1 MLVRLFDPVMQ
12 FQNKGGALNTAG
24 RLEVYLEGTD
34 DLAQIYSDEEGHV
47 PLSQPAILDNNG
59 RSRGLYVE
67 SGVKYRLAVRTN
79 HGALLFT
86 VRNMVPVGGGGG
98 GGQSLS
104 ASLPLKI
111 EGGTIT
117 NNGTGITCTGEN
129 AWAEGHNTTASGEHS
144 HAEGSETIASG
155 ANTHAEG
162 AATKATHP
170 HAHAEGFH
178 TEATATSAHAEGSG
192 AKATTTTA
200 HAEGQDTVASGD
212 ASHAQGR
219 NSVASGAYSH
229 ASGYG
234 TRATGQGSHAV
245 GKYNDDGS
253 ALLVV
258 GNGTDNNHRKDVFKV
273 DLNGDTWVMIGGVL
287 TKATNVSGGG
297 GGSDKQFVLVRA
309 DMTTQ
314 FTNTEY
320 QDCVDAVTAGKAVC
334 VQFGRN
340 DRIFQAQ
347 LTQVEPDT
355 GLLVFEVDVA
365 HIHITY
371 EVSGTNNSHT
381 ITESDY
387 LNGTV
392 IFDTLQ
398 DAIAWNVVLHNGD
411 IFETNG
417 FHTSGDGGAARYKV
431 SSTGT
436 ANGMDI
442 VQLAAGKLAHLQ
454 VTSEGLYPE
463 QLGYV
468 PTKVYADRVD
478 CTPTFNRIWALCDT
492 VRLHKGRYWFN
503 DYLTLPPSGKIIGEN
518 VYGDDVSEMSTYR
531 SGDYFVYCENR
542 ENVIENV
549 VLSNRHNNGSLS
561 PVSTGGVGIRS
572 NEWLHDGA
580 AHFDYAFRHLRLMG
594 FRKGMELQGTTKWA
608 VTLYDI
614 RCSQCYIGIEF
625 GEASFNIDLH
635 KIYTDH
641 CTYAGI
647 NFHGEGVFGFYDCNL
662 GTINTAVKVSEYGG
676 SQYTDILLTFI
687 NTNFECDDQSLVNI
701 PGLYFDIDDAL
712 DVILN
717 MYGCRFM
724 QNAGVYTV
732 SNRCMK
738 LGAKTLVNM
747 KGCEVRNNTGVAQSD
762 DNFWNEN
769 YPCKFTLGAI
779 RISDNCRGVP
789 TPQFTDSKFDL
800 CCVETDLTEME
811 IISQGGGGTPVNNLW
826 DNSSPTI
833 LAGYVSEANSDHPN
847 GFFTLNNSVQM
858 TLAIPITNYMQ
869 GQTIRISAGTTSHNR
884 WKYGKVG
891 AIPTATVTDLTYV
904 GTASTDS
911 SGRTYSD
918 IPVGATE
925 TGYILI
931 FFGSGISSTDMVA
944 DAMACVSPYYTP
956 YEAYQGGS
964 TTYSRQLRTSL
975 INLNELVTALNL
987 RGNSLV

>member
-1 MLVRLFDPVMQ
+1 MAVQ
-12 FQNKGGALNTAG
+12 QNSLKYFGG
-24 RLEVYLEGTD
+24 
-34 DLAQIYSDEEGHV
+34 Q
-47 PLSQPAILDNNG
+47 Q
-59 RSRGLYVE
+59 
-67 SGVKYRLAVRTN
+67 SGGDSSARQVVIERTN
-79 HGALLFT
+79 MTAAFT
-86 VRNMVPVGGGGG
+86 EDEY
-98 GGQSLS
+98 QKCLS
-104 ASLPLKI
+104 AISLGYAVAV
-111 EGGTIT
+111 E
-117 NNGTGITCTGEN
+117 
-129 AWAEGHNTTASGEHS
+129 WASGSSKMQAQLSVKMADGSLHFSITLVDLEMIYIVDGGSPHS
-144 HAEGSETIASG
+144 I
-155 ANTHAEG
+155 
-162 AATKATHP
+162 
-170 HAHAEGFH
+170 
-178 TEATATSAHAEGSG
+178 
-192 AKATTTTA
+192 TA
-200 HAEGQDTVASGD
+200 HVNTLGDNEITPVYNTGTKIADIKLDGVDTEL
-212 ASHAQGR
+212 
-219 NSVASGAYSH
+219 Y
-229 ASGYG
+229 
-234 TRATGQGSHAV
+234 
-245 GKYNDDGS
+245 
-253 ALLVV
+253 
-258 GNGTDNNHRKDVFKV
+258 
-273 DLNGDTWVMIGGVL
+273 IP
-287 TKATNVSGGG
+287 SGGG
-297 GGSDKQFVLVRA
+297 GDQFVLVRS
-309 DMTTQ
+309 DMTTA
-314 FTNTEY
+314 FTNEEY
-320 QDCVDAVTAGKAVC
+320 QDCVNVVTNGKAVC

-387 LNGTV
+387 QNGTV

-398 DAIAWNVVLHNGD
+398 DAITWNVVLHNGD

-442 VQLAAGKLAHLQ
+442 VQLSAGKLAILQ

-478 CTPTFNRIWALCDT
+478 CTSTFNRIWSLCDT
-492 VRLHKGRYWFN
+492 VRLHKGRYWFY
-503 DYLTLPPSGKIIGEN
+503 DYLTLPASGKIIGEN
-518 VYGDDVSEMSTYR
+518 IYGDDVSEMSTYR

-549 VLSNRHNNGSLS
+549 VLSNRHNNGNLS

-572 NEWLHDGA
+572 TEWLHDGA

-608 VTLYDI
+608 ITLYDI

-662 GTINTAVKVSEYGG
+662 GSINTAVKVSEYGG
-676 SQYTDILLTFI
+676 SQYTDILLTFV

-747 KGCEVRNNTGVAQSD
+747 KGCEVRNNTGVAQPD

-833 LAGYVSEANSDHPN
+833 LAGYVSEANGDHPN
-847 GFFTLNNSVQM
+847 GFFTLNNSTQM

-891 AIPTATVTDLTYV
+891 AIPAATITDLTYV
-904 GTASTDS
+904 GTTSTDS

-931 FFGSGISSTDMVA
+931 FFGSAISSTDMVA

-964 TTYSRQLRTSL
+964 TTYSRQLRTGL
-975 INLNELVTALNL
+975 INLDELVAALNL
-987 RGNSLV
+987 RGNSLT

>member
-1 MLVRLFDPVMQ
+1 MAVQ
-12 FQNKGGALNTAG
+12 QNSL
-24 RLEVYLEGTD
+24 
-34 DLAQIYSDEEGHV
+34 
-47 PLSQPAILDNNG
+47 
-59 RSRGLYVE
+59 
-67 SGVKYRLAVRTN
+67 KY
-79 HGALLFT
+79 F
-86 VRNMVPVGGGGG
+86 
-98 GGQSLS
+98 GGQQS
-104 ASLPLKI
+104 
-111 EGGTIT
+111 G
-117 NNGTGITCTGEN
+117 NGEAKLNIKKPNGVTQVYDPTGPDQTVDISTY
-129 AWAEGHNTTASGEHS
+129 AWLHG
-144 HAEGSETIASG
+144 
-155 ANTHAEG
+155 
-162 AATKATHP
+162 
-170 HAHAEGFH
+170 
-178 TEATATSAHAEGSG
+178 
-192 AKATTTTA
+192 
-200 HAEGQDTVASGD
+200 
-212 ASHAQGR
+212 
-219 NSVASGAYSH
+219 
-229 ASGYG
+229 
-234 TRATGQGSHAV
+234 GQGNDSDPYKCNSRLYNPTQSGTTNFSVEQVIDVPDDALDDPLDLLSLV
-245 GKYNDDGS
+245 SRCYDENVKFVTIRYNDDIYWLTSYSPDPYVGGCLFEGFEQSISIGVDGS
-253 ALLVV
+253 YVIIPR
-258 GNGTDNNHRKDVFKV
+258 T
-273 DLNGDTWVMIGGVL
+273 
-287 TKATNVSGGG
+287 GGG
-297 GGSDKQFVLVRA
+297 DQFVLTRA
-309 DMTTQ
+309 NMTTA
-314 FTNTEY
+314 FTNAEY
-320 QDCVDAVTAGKAVC
+320 QNCVDALTSGKAVC
-334 VQFGRN
+334 LKVGTGANCMQL
-340 DRIFQAQ
+340 Q
-347 LTQVEPDT
+347 LTQNT
-355 GLLVFEVDVA
+355 SQIGLQFEA
-365 HIHITY
+365 TY
-371 EVSGTNNSHT
+371 GDYHYLYTIAPTADAHT
-381 ITESDY
+381 ISENIRHFGVPVY
-387 LNGTV
+387 G
-392 IFDTLQ
+392 TLQ
-398 DAIAWNVVLHNGD
+398 DAITDSDALYSGMY
-411 IFETNG
+411 FETNG
-417 FHTSGDGGAARYKV
+417 FRTSGDGGAARYKV

-442 VQLAAGKLAHLQ
+442 VQLSAGKLAVLQ
-454 VTSEGLYPE
+454 VTPDGLYPE

-492 VRLHKGRYWFN
+492 VRLHKGRYWFY
-503 DYLTLPPSGKIIGEN
+503 DYLTLPASAKIIGEN

-531 SGDYFVYCENR
+531 NGDYFVYCENR

-549 VLSNRHNNGSLS
+549 VLSNRHNGGNLS

-572 NEWLHDGA
+572 NEWSGGGA

-594 FRKGMELQGTTKWA
+594 FRKGLELQGSVKWA

-641 CTYAGI
+641 CEYAGI
-647 NFHGEGVFGFYDCNL
+647 NFHGEGVFGFYDCNF
-662 GTINTAVKVSEYGG
+662 GSINTAVKISEYSGG
-676 SQYTDILLTFI
+676 QYTDILLTFV

-747 KGCEVRNNTGVAQSD
+747 KGCEVRNNTGVAQAD

-826 DNSSPTI
+826 DNSSPIT
-833 LAGYVSEANSDHPN
+833 LAGYVSEANGDHPN
-847 GFFTLNNSVQM
+847 GFFTLNNSTQT

-904 GTASTDS
+904 GTTSTDS

-931 FFGSGISSTDMVA
+931 FFGSGISSTDIIA

-956 YEAYQGGS
+956 YEAYQGGT
-964 TTYSRQLRTSL
+964 TTYSRQLKTGL
-975 INLNELVTALNL
+975 INLDELVTALNL

>member
-1 MLVRLFDPVMQ
+1 MSD
-12 FQNKGGALNTAG
+12 NTN
-24 RLEVYLEGTD
+24 Y
-34 DLAQIYSDEEGHV
+34 
-47 PLSQPAILDNNG
+47 P
-59 RSRGLYVE
+59 
-67 SGVKYRLAVRTN
+67 
-79 HGALLFT
+79 F
-86 VRNMVPVGGGGG
+86 GGGLANPN
-98 GGQSLS
+98 Q
-104 ASLPLKI
+104 I
-111 EGGTIT
+111 
-117 NNGTGITCTGEN
+117 
-129 AWAEGHNTTASGEHS
+129 
-144 HAEGSETIASG
+144 SE
-155 ANTHAEG
+155 
-162 AATKATHP
+162 
-170 HAHAEGFH
+170 
-178 TEATATSAHAEGSG
+178 
-192 AKATTTTA
+192 
-200 HAEGQDTVASGD
+200 
-212 ASHAQGR
+212 
-219 NSVASGAYSH
+219 
-229 ASGYG
+229 
-234 TRATGQGSHAV
+234 
-245 GKYNDDGS
+245 
-253 ALLVV
+253 
-258 GNGTDNNHRKDVFKV
+258 
-273 DLNGDTWVMIGGVL
+273 
-287 TKATNVSGGG
+287 
-297 GGSDKQFVLVRA
+297 KQFVLVRTDMSTA
-309 DMTTQ
+309 FTDDEYNSCIAALSDGNAVAVSFGVISGIVRQAQLVSKSNLGALTFSCTRKETVESWTVAASSPHTITHDGYDVDNDITPLVNTGTKIAEGTINGQQFELFTPSGGGGGDQFVLARSNMTTD

-320 QDCVDAVTAGKAVC
+320 QDCIDAVTAEQAVC
-334 VQFGRN
+334 VQFELTGSTV
-340 DRIFQAQ
+340 QAQ
-347 LTQVEPDT
+347 LTMIMSDGT
-355 GLLVFEVDVA
+355 LVFEFTAENNHYRWKVA
-365 HIHITY
+365 PTSNAHSIELVGNIFG
-371 EVSGTNNSHT
+371 VP
-381 ITESDY
+381 
-387 LNGTV
+387 

-398 DAIAWNVVLHNGD
+398 DAISSEYTLKSGD
-411 IFETNG
+411 VFETNG
-417 FHTSGDGGAARYKV
+417 FHTSGDGGAARYVV
-431 SSTGT
+431 SATGT

-442 VQLAAGKLAHLQ
+442 VQLSAGKLAVLQ
-454 VTSEGLYPE
+454 VTDEGLYPE

-492 VRLHKGRYWFN
+492 VRLHKGRYWFY
-503 DYLTLPPSGKIIGEN
+503 DYLTLPASGKIIGEN

-662 GTINTAVKVSEYGG
+662 GSINTAVKVSEYGG
-676 SQYTDILLTFI
+676 SQYTDILLTFV

-724 QNAGVYTV
+724 QNAGVYTA

-747 KGCEVRNNTGVAQSD
+747 KGCEVRNNTGVAQPD

-826 DNSSPTI
+826 DNSSPIT
-833 LAGYVSEANSDHPN
+833 LAGYVSEANGDHPN
-847 GFFTLNNSVQM
+847 GFFTLNNSTQT

-904 GTASTDS
+904 GTISTDS

-931 FFGSGISSTDMVA
+931 FFGSGISSTDIIA

-956 YEAYQGGS
+956 YEAYQGGT
-964 TTYSRQLRTSL
+964 TTYSRQLRTNL
-975 INLNELVTALNL
+975 INLDELVAALNL
-987 RGNSLV
+987 RGNSLN

>member
-1 MLVRLFDPVMQ
+1 MAIAPGSYSFIGGVVLGNDGGKQFVLTRSDMATAFTDEEYNQCINALMNELAVAVSFGTINGIVRQAQLVSKTNL
-12 FQNKGGALNTAG
+12 GALTFSCTRKETVESWTVAATSPHTITHDDYDVDNDITPLVNTGTKIA
-24 RLEVYLEGTD
+24 EGT
-34 DLAQIYSDEEGHV
+34 V
-47 PLSQPAILDNNG
+47 NG
-59 RSRGLYVE
+59 QQFE
-67 SGVKYRLAVRTN
+67 
-79 HGALLFT
+79 LFA
-86 VRNMVPVGGGGG
+86 PSGGGGG
-98 GGQSLS
+98 G
-104 ASLPLKI
+104 
-111 EGGTIT
+111 
-117 NNGTGITCTGEN
+117 
-129 AWAEGHNTTASGEHS
+129 
-144 HAEGSETIASG
+144 
-155 ANTHAEG
+155 
-162 AATKATHP
+162 
-170 HAHAEGFH
+170 
-178 TEATATSAHAEGSG
+178 
-192 AKATTTTA
+192 
-200 HAEGQDTVASGD
+200 D
-212 ASHAQGR
+212 
-219 NSVASGAYSH
+219 
-229 ASGYG
+229 
-234 TRATGQGSHAV
+234 
-245 GKYNDDGS
+245 
-253 ALLVV
+253 
-258 GNGTDNNHRKDVFKV
+258 
-273 DLNGDTWVMIGGVL
+273 
-287 TKATNVSGGG
+287 
-297 GGSDKQFVLVRA
+297 QFVLVRSN
-309 DMTTQ
+309 MTTD
-314 FTNTEY
+314 FTNQEY
-320 QDCVDAVTAGKAVC
+320 QDCVDAVTAEQAVC
-334 VQFGRN
+334 VQFELTGSTV
-340 DRIFQAQ
+340 QAQ
-347 LTQVEPDT
+347 LTMIMSDGT
-355 GLLVFEVDVA
+355 LVFEFTAENNHYRWKVA
-365 HIHITY
+365 PTSNAHSIELVGNIFG
-371 EVSGTNNSHT
+371 VP
-381 ITESDY
+381 
-387 LNGTV
+387 

-398 DAIAWNVVLHNGD
+398 DAISNEYTLKSGD
-411 IFETNG
+411 VFETNG
-417 FHTSGDGGAARYKV
+417 FHTSGDGGGARYKV

-442 VQLAAGKLAHLQ
+442 VQLSAGKLAVLQ

-468 PTKVYADRVD
+468 PTKVYDDRVD
-478 CTPTFNRIWALCDT
+478 CTSTFNRIWALCDT
-492 VRLHKGRYWFN
+492 VRLHKARYWFN
-503 DYLTLPPSGKIIGEN
+503 GYLTLPTSAKIIGEA
-518 VYGDDVSEMSTYR
+518 VYGTDVSEMSTYR
-531 SGDYFVYCENR
+531 SGDYFIYCENR

-549 VLSNRHNNGSLS
+549 VLSNRHNSGNLS

-572 NEWLHDGA
+572 NEWSGGGA

-594 FRKGMELQGTTKWA
+594 FRKGLELQGSVKWA

-641 CTYAGI
+641 CEYAGI
-647 NFHGEGVFGFYDCNL
+647 NFHGEGVFGFYDCNF
-662 GTINTAVKVSEYGG
+662 GSINTAVKISEYGG
-676 SQYTDILLTFI
+676 GQYTDVLLTFV
-687 NTNFECDDQSLVNI
+687 NTNFECDDQSLTSI

-724 QNAGVYTV
+724 QNAGVYSV

-747 KGCEVRNNTGVAQSD
+747 KGCEVRNNTGVAQPD

-811 IISQGGGGTPVNNLW
+811 IISQGGGGAPVNNLW

-833 LAGYVSEANSDHPN
+833 LAGYVSEANADHPN
-847 GFFTLNNSVQM
+847 GFFTLNNSTQM

-891 AIPTATVTDLTYV
+891 AIPTATTTDLTYV
-904 GTASTDS
+904 GTTSTDS

-931 FFGSGISSTDMVA
+931 FFGSAISSTDMVA

-956 YEAYQGGS
+956 YEPYQGGS
-964 TTYSRQLRTSL
+964 TTYSRQLRTGL
-975 INLNELVTALNL
+975 INLDELVTALNL

>member
-1 MLVRLFDPVMQ
+1 MSEKTYTSNIPAVTPVETLPKQ
-12 FQNKGGALNTAG
+12 FVLDRTNMSTSFTDDEYQACLDAITAGQAVAVNWVQGGVARQLQLASKTNLGALSFS
-24 RLEVYLEGTD
+24 Y
-34 DLAQIYSDEEGHV
+34 
-47 PLSQPAILDNNG
+47 
-59 RSRGLYVE
+59 
-67 SGVKYRLAVRTN
+67 
-79 HGALLFT
+79 
-86 VRNMVPVGGGGG
+86 VRNNKIETWTVASSSPHTITYTANDVDNSITPLVNTGTKIAEGKVNGQQFELFAPSGGGGG
-98 GGQSLS
+98 GG
-104 ASLPLKI
+104 
-111 EGGTIT
+111 
-117 NNGTGITCTGEN
+117 
-129 AWAEGHNTTASGEHS
+129 
-144 HAEGSETIASG
+144 
-155 ANTHAEG
+155 
-162 AATKATHP
+162 
-170 HAHAEGFH
+170 
-178 TEATATSAHAEGSG
+178 
-192 AKATTTTA
+192 
-200 HAEGQDTVASGD
+200 GD
-212 ASHAQGR
+212 
-219 NSVASGAYSH
+219 
-229 ASGYG
+229 
-234 TRATGQGSHAV
+234 
-245 GKYNDDGS
+245 
-253 ALLVV
+253 
-258 GNGTDNNHRKDVFKV
+258 
-273 DLNGDTWVMIGGVL
+273 
-287 TKATNVSGGG
+287 
-297 GGSDKQFVLVRA
+297 QFVLVRSN
-309 DMTTQ
+309 MSTG
-314 FTNTEY
+314 FTNAEY
-320 QDCVDAVTAGKAVC
+320 QACVDAVTAEQAVC
-334 VQFGRN
+334 CQFVQNGTTM
-340 DRIFQAQ
+340 QAQ
-347 LTQVEPDT
+347 LTMIT
-355 GLLVFEVDVA
+355 GSGTLVFEFTAENNHFRWEVA
-365 HIHITY
+365 A
-371 EVSGTNNSHT
+371 TNNAHS
-381 ITESDY
+381 IE
-387 LNGTV
+387 LIGNIFGV
-392 IFDTLQ
+392 PIFDTLQ
-398 DAIAWNVVLHNGD
+398 DAIASEYTLKSGD

-417 FHTSGDGGAARYKV
+417 FNTSGDGGAARYEV

-442 VQLAAGKLAHLQ
+442 VQLDAGKLAVLQ

-492 VRLHKGRYWFN
+492 VRLHKKRYWFY
-503 DYLTLPPSGKIIGEN
+503 DYLTLPASGKIIGEN

-549 VLSNRHNNGSLS
+549 VLSNRHNGGNLS
-561 PVSTGGVGIRS
+561 PASTGGVGIRS
-572 NEWLHDGA
+572 NEWSGGGA

-594 FRKGMELQGTTKWA
+594 FRKGLELQGSVKWA

-625 GEASFNIDLH
+625 GEAGFNIDLH

-641 CTYAGI
+641 CEYAGI

-662 GTINTAVKVSEYGG
+662 GSINTAVKISEYGG
-676 SQYTDILLTFI
+676 GQYTDILLTFV
-687 NTNFECDDQSLVNI
+687 NTNFECDDQSLTSI

-747 KGCEVRNNTGVAQSD
+747 KGCEVRNNTGVAQPD

-826 DNSSPTI
+826 DNSTPIT
-833 LAGYVSEANSDHPN
+833 LAGYVSEANGDHPN
-847 GFFTLNNSVQM
+847 GFFTLNNSTQT

-904 GTASTDS
+904 GTTSTDS

-931 FFGSGISSTDMVA
+931 FFGSGISSTDIIA

-956 YEAYQGGS
+956 YEAYQGGT
-964 TTYSRQLRTSL
+964 TTYSRQLRTGL
-975 INLNELVTALNL
+975 INLDELVTALNL

>member
-1 MLVRLFDPVMQ
+1 MAIAP
-12 FQNKGGALNTAG
+12 GS
-24 RLEVYLEGTD
+24 
-34 DLAQIYSDEEGHV
+34 YS
-47 PLSQPAILDNNG
+47 
-59 RSRGLYVE
+59 
-67 SGVKYRLAVRTN
+67 
-79 HGALLFT
+79 F
-86 VRNMVPVGGGGG
+86 M
-98 GGQSLS
+98 
-104 ASLPLKI
+104 
-111 EGGTIT
+111 GGTVL
-117 NNGTGITCTGEN
+117 GK
-129 AWAEGHNTTASGEHS
+129 
-144 HAEGSETIASG
+144 GSEG
-155 ANTHAEG
+155 
-162 AATKATHP
+162 
-170 HAHAEGFH
+170 
-178 TEATATSAHAEGSG
+178 
-192 AKATTTTA
+192 
-200 HAEGQDTVASGD
+200 
-212 ASHAQGR
+212 
-219 NSVASGAYSH
+219 
-229 ASGYG
+229 
-234 TRATGQGSHAV
+234 
-245 GKYNDDGS
+245 
-253 ALLVV
+253 
-258 GNGTDNNHRKDVFKV
+258 
-273 DLNGDTWVMIGGVL
+273 
-287 TKATNVSGGG
+287 
-297 GGSDKQFVLVRA
+297 QFVLVRSSDLLTA
-309 DMTTQ
+309 FTDDEYNACIEAVYDGKAVCVQYTIGTATFQIQLLNVTGLGNLQFAESSPDSVVQYRVSGTSPHTVSIVKSGGAQQFVLERDDMSTAFTASEYLQCQTRISEGTAVCVQWKSGTAMMQAQLATILGDGSLLFSFTTVDLETIYIVAGSTPHNITAHTNNLGGGDQFVLLRTDITTQ

-334 VQFGRN
+334 VQYGSN
-340 DRIFQAQ
+340 QIQ
-347 LTQVEPDT
+347 L
-355 GLLVFEVDVA
+355 GAISGGALVFTQSSPDML
-365 HIHITY
+365 TKY
-371 EVSGTNNSHT
+371 TVSPTTGAHT
-381 ITESDY
+381 ISAERIAVGVPIYAS
-387 LNGTV
+387 
-392 IFDTLQ
+392 LQ
-398 DAIAWNVVLHNGD
+398 SAIADEAKLPVGTY
-411 IFETNG
+411 FETNG
-417 FHTSGDGGAARYKV
+417 FHTSGDGGAARYVV
-431 SSTGT
+431 SSSGT
-436 ANGMDI
+436 ANGKNI
-442 VQLAAGKLAHLQ
+442 ITLSAGKLAVLQ
-454 VTSEGLYPE
+454 VDTERGIYPE
-463 QLGYV
+463 QIGYE
-468 PTKVYADRVD
+468 KNLSFADKVD
-478 CTPTFNRIWALCDT
+478 CTPYFNLIWTLCNT
-492 VRLHKGRYWFN
+492 VRLHNGRYWFY
-503 DYLTLPPSGKIIGEN
+503 DYVTLPKGAKIIGEN
-518 VYGDDVSEMSTYR
+518 IYTDTPSEMSTYR

-549 VLSNRHNNGSLS
+549 VLSNRHNNGNLS

-594 FRKGMELQGTTKWA
+594 FRKGVELQGTTKWA

-662 GTINTAVKVSEYGG
+662 GSINTAVKVSEYGG
-676 SQYTDILLTFI
+676 SQYTDILLTFV
-687 NTNFECDDQSLVNI
+687 NTNFECDDQTLTNI

-811 IISQGGGGTPVNNLW
+811 IISQGGGGTPINNLW

-833 LAGYVSEANSDHPN
+833 LAGYVSESNGDHPN
-847 GFFTLNNSVQM
+847 GFFTLNNSTQM

-884 WKYGKVG
+884 WKYGKIG
-891 AIPTATVTDLTYV
+891 AIPTATVTDMTYV
-904 GTASTDS
+904 GNSSTDA

-931 FFGSGISSTDMVA
+931 FFGSSISSTDMIA

-956 YEAYQGGS
+956 YEPYQGGS
-964 TTYSRQLRTSL
+964 TTYYRQLRTSL
-975 INLNELVTALNL
+975 INLDELVTALNL
-987 RGNSLV
+987 RGNSLN

>member
-1 MLVRLFDPVMQ
+1 MLVRLFDPVVQ
-12 FQNKGGALNTAG
+12 FQTKSGALNTAG
-24 RLEVYLEGTD
+24 RLVVYLEGTD

-67 SGVKYRLAVRTN
+67 SGIKYRLAVHTN

-111 EGGTIT
+111 VNGTIN

-253 ALLVV
+253 ALFVV
-258 GNGTDNNHRKDVFKV
+258 GNGSGQNNRKDVFKV
-273 DLNGDTWVMIGGVL
+273 DSDGNSWVMINDVL
-287 TKATNVSGGG
+287 TKVTNVSGGG
-297 GGSDKQFVLVRA
+297 GGGGDQFVLVRS
-309 DMTTQ
+309 DMTTA
-314 FTNTEY
+314 FTNEEY
-320 QDCVDAVTAGKAVC
+320 QACVDAVTAGQAVC

-340 DRIFQAQ
+340 DRTFQAQ
-347 LTQVEPDT
+347 LTQVESDT
-355 GLLVFEVDVA
+355 GLLVFEIDVA
-365 HIHITY
+365 NIHITY

-387 LNGTV
+387 QNGAP

-398 DAIAWNVVLHNGD
+398 DAITWNAVLHNGD

-417 FHTSGDGGAARYKV
+417 FHTSGDGGAARYRV

-442 VQLAAGKLAHLQ
+442 VQLSAGKLAVLQ

-492 VRLHKGRYWFN
+492 VRLHKGRYWFY
-503 DYLTLPPSGKIIGEN
+503 DYLTLPASGKIIGEN

-549 VLSNRHNNGSLS
+549 VLSNRHNSGSLS

-662 GTINTAVKVSEYGG
+662 GSINTAVKVSEYGG
-676 SQYTDILLTFI
+676 SQYTDILLTFV

-747 KGCEVRNNTGVAQSD
+747 KGCEVRNNTGVAQPD

-789 TPQFTDSKFDL
+789 TAQFTDSKFDL

-811 IISQGGGGTPVNNLW
+811 ITSQGGGGVPVNNLW
-826 DNSSPTI
+826 DNSNPTV
-833 LAGYVSEANSDHPN
+833 LAGYVSESNADHPN
-847 GFFTLNNSVQM
+847 GFFTLNNSTQM

-884 WKYGKVG
+884 WKYGKIG

-904 GTASTDS
+904 GNTSTDS

-931 FFGSGISSTDMVA
+931 FFGSAISSTDMVA

-956 YEAYQGGS
+956 YESYQGGT
-964 TTYSRQLRTSL
+964 TTYRRQLRTGL
-975 INLNELVTALNL
+975 INLDELVAALNL
-987 RGNSLV
+987 RGNSLN

>member
-253 ALLVV
+253 ALFVV
-258 GNGTDNNHRKDVFKV
+258 GNGTNNNHRKDVFKV
-273 DLNGDTWVMIGGVL
+273 DSNEDTWVMIGGVL
-287 TKATNVSGGG
+287 TKVTNVSGG
-297 GGSDKQFVLVRA
+297 SDKQYVLVRSN
-309 DMTTQ
+309 MTTD
-314 FTNTEY
+314 FTNQEY
-320 QDCVDAVTAGKAVC
+320 QDCVDAVTAEQAVC
-334 VQFGRN
+334 VQFQRN
-340 DRIFQAQ
+340 DRTFQAQ
-347 LTQVEPDT
+347 LSQVETDT

-365 HIHITY
+365 NIHITY
-371 EVSGTNNSHT
+371 EVDGTNNSHT

-387 LNGTV
+387 LNGTP

-398 DAIAWNVVLHNGD
+398 DAITWNAVLHNGD

-417 FHTSGDGGAARYKV
+417 FHTSGDGGAARYVV
-431 SSTGT
+431 STSGT
-436 ANGMDI
+436 ANGKNI
-442 VQLAAGKLAHLQ
+442 ITLAAGKLAVLQ
-454 VTSEGLYPE
+454 VDAERGIYPE
-463 QLGYV
+463 QIGYERDLSF
-468 PTKVYADRVD
+468 ADKVD
-478 CTPTFNRIWALCDT
+478 CTAYFNLIWTLCST
-492 VRLHKGRYWFN
+492 VRLHNGRYWFY
-503 DYLTLPPSGKIIGEN
+503 DYVTLPKGAKIIGEN
-518 VYGDDVSEMSTYR
+518 IYTDTPSEMSTYR

-549 VLSNRHNNGSLS
+549 VLSNRHNNGNLS

-580 AHFDYAFRHLRLMG
+580 AHFDYAFCHLRLMG

-662 GTINTAVKVSEYGG
+662 GSINTAVRVSEYGG
-676 SQYTDILLTFI
+676 SQYTDILLTFV
-687 NTNFECDDQSLVNI
+687 NTNFECDDQTLVNI
-701 PGLYFDIDDAL
+701 PGLYFNIDDAL